1 MYNWHRTQQ
10 QKLWPIME
18 PIEKL
23 LDFLKDKIP
32 EVDRELEEPIRKLFN
47 KFELVPKH
55 EYEAHMDILS
65 SLENQVSELEDRV
78 KALEAS
84 SKP

>member
-1 MYNWHRTQQ
+1 
-10 QKLWPIME
+10 ME

-23 LDFLKDKIP
+23 LNFLKDKIP
-32 EVDRELEEPIRKLFN
+32 EVDRELEEPIRKLFS
-47 KFELVPKH
+47 KFELVPEH